1 MKLNKIK
8 GDTYYIDAPTNSGIY
23 IFKNKNCVI
32 IDTGINMSS
41 AKRIDSILIEN
52 NLKAKYIINTHSHM
66 DHCGGNRYFKTAY
79 PGSIIYSSP
88 LEKIFIEN
96 PDFFPTMLFSSSP
109 IKSIEKNSNSIEVD
123 FTLEYGINKI
133 NDEKFEIIP
142 LKGHFIEQI
151 GIITPER
158 VCFTGDAVFSDEI
171 IEKYSLPFLFDI
183 RESLNTLNFLKNVEA
198 DYFVLGHSCPCLTR
212 DEFLPL
218 IDRNIDNIKKY
229 NEQILELLDQPL
241 TREDLLENLVI
252 LNNLEMEFRQYHL
265 NLSAVSAFIKY
276 LYDENLINYSIEGGK
291 LFYYK

>member
-23 IFKNKNCVI
+23 TFKNKSCVI
-32 IDTGINMSS
+32 IDTGISISS

-52 NLKAKYIINTHSHM
+52 GLKAKYIINTHSHM
-66 DHCGGNRYFKTAY
+66 DHCGGNKYFKNTY
-79 PGSIIYSSP
+79 PGSIIYSSQ

-96 PDFFPTMLFSSSP
+96 PDFFPTILFSSSP
-109 IKSIEKNSNSIEVD
+109 IKSIEKNLNSIQVD

-158 VCFTGDAVFSDEI
+158 VCFIGDAVFSDEI

-183 RESLNTLNFLKNVEA
+183 KESLNTLNFLKEVEA
-198 DYFVLGHSCPCLTR
+198 DYFVLGHCCPCLTR
-212 DEFLPL
+212 NEFLPL
-218 IDRNIDNIKKY
+218 IDRNINNIEKY

-276 LYDENLINYSIEGGK
+276 LYDENLISYSIEEGK